1 MFTRNQKN
9 SCHLYWL
16 LLAEIR
22 FPPSIMA
29 IRNQSKIPVI
39 DNDYH

>member
-1 MFTRNQKN
+1 MVTRNQKN
-9 SCHLYWL
+9 SCHLCWL
-16 LLAEIR
+16 LLTKIR

-29 IRNQSKIPVI
+29 IHNQSKIPVI